1 MECMKM
7 LLLILPLLW
16 SCLYAAKLT
25 TLPNV
30 DDLTNF
36 EERLTIKE
44 QEVYRRLNTTERVLG
59 QYLTGRNN
67 TNLAGLDVL
76 ALRTGILDAQL
87 KPVIFSAYKQ
97 SSESGISTKVTIRFE
112 QTYIN
117 LGNHY
122 HTENGIFIA
131 PVSGVYM
138 FQWTI
143 VSGSSD
149 FTTQL
154 MVDGT
159 SRASAYVPYPGGIDS
174 SSAMAIIEVNKDDHV
189 WIQIYGSSEYVYGG
203 SNRFGNYQSTFSG
216 ILLQTS

>member
-76 ALRTGILDAQL
+76 ALRTG
-87 KPVIFSAYKQ
+87 
-97 SSESGISTKVTIRFE
+97 T
-112 QTYIN
+112 
-117 LGNHY
+117 
-122 HTENGIFIA
+122 
-131 PVSGVYM
+131 
-138 FQWTI
+138 
-143 VSGSSD
+143 
-149 FTTQL
+149 
-154 MVDGT
+154 
-159 SRASAYVPYPGGIDS
+159 
-174 SSAMAIIEVNKDDHV
+174 
-189 WIQIYGSSEYVYGG
+189 
-203 SNRFGNYQSTFSG
+203 
-216 ILLQTS
+216 